1 MLVST
6 TAKFMTD
13 QLSADEHLFAHS
25 REALTHIADD
35 LLTIARKGGATATEV
50 EISEGFGQSVN
61 VRQGEVETIEH
72 HRDKQIGV
80 TIYLG
85 QRNGYAS
92 TSDFSRE
99 ALQATVNAALD
110 IAKFTAEDPC
120 AGLPDKSQLML
131 GDVPDLD
138 LFHPWTPSVE
148 TAVNLA
154 RECEAAG
161 LALGAVI
168 QNSEGA
174 SVSTH
179 QGHFMM
185 ANSLGFMAG
194 YPTSR
199 HSVGCALIAA
209 DEHGGMQRD
218 DWYESV
224 RNAAHLPPVA
234 EIGLKAAQRAAA
246 RLGARQCPTGEV
258 PVIFEAP
265 IASTI
270 VGNVVHAASGG
281 ALYRKSSFL
290 EGALGQKILPEFVV
304 LEERPLLPGGQSS
317 APFDGDGLPTQD
329 RDVIRDGILNGYF
342 LSVYSAR
349 KLGMAPTANGGGSH
363 NLFMRDVRGGHA
375 DLPALMKTMGRG
387 LLITELLGQG
397 VNYVN
402 GDYSRG
408 AAGFWIE
415 HGEIAY
421 PVEEIT
427 IAGNMKDMLQ
437 GILAIADDRLARS
450 AKQSGAILIN
460 KMMVA
465 GA

>member
-1 MLVST
+1 MT
-6 TAKFMTD
+6 KNATAHSD
-13 QLSADEHLFAHS
+13 PLFAHS
-25 REALTHIADD
+25 HQALQEIAADV
-35 LLTIARKGGATATEV
+35 LAIARRGGASASEV
-50 EISEGFGQSVN
+50 EVSEGFGQSIN
-61 VRQGEVETIEH
+61 VRQGDVETIEH
-72 HRDKQIGV
+72 HRDKQIGITV
-80 TIYLG
+80 YLG
-85 QRNGYAS
+85 QSKGYAA
-92 TSDFSRE
+92 TSDFSAD

-110 IAKFTAEDPC
+110 IARFTAADPC
-120 AGLPDKSQLML
+120 AGLPDAELLMR
-131 GDVPDLD
+131 GPVPDLD

-148 TAVNLA
+148 AAVA
-154 RECEAAG
+154 MAQACESAG
-161 LALGAVI
+161 LAYAPAI

-179 QGHFMM
+179 QGHFIM
-185 ANSLGFMAG
+185 ANSLGFMGG

-209 DEHGGMQRD
+209 DDGGMQRD

-224 RNAAHLPPVA
+224 RDAAHLPPPA
-234 EIGLKAAQRAAA
+234 EIGLKAAQRAVA

-270 VGNVVHAASGG
+270 VGSLVHAASGG
-281 ALYRKSSFL
+281 ALYRRSSFL
-290 EGALGQKILPEFVV
+290 EGALGQQILPKFVV
-304 LEERPLLPGGQSS
+304 LEERPLLSGGQAS
-317 APFDGDGLPTQD
+317 APFDADGLPTRD
-329 RDVIRDGILNGYF
+329 RDVIQDGVLQGFF

-349 KLGMAPTANGGGSH
+349 KLGMLPTGNGGGSH
-363 NLFMRDVRGGHA
+363 NLFLRDVRAGHP
-375 DLPALMKTMGRG
+375 DLAALLKTMGRG

-415 HGEIAY
+415 NGEIAY

-427 IAGNMKDMLQ
+427 IAGNLKAMLA
-437 GILAIADDRLARS
+437 GVVAIADDRLSRS
-450 AKQSGAILIN
+450 SKQSGAILIDR
-460 KMMVA
+460 MMVA

>member
-1 MLVST
+1 
-6 TAKFMTD
+6 MT
-13 QLSADEHLFAHS
+13 QPQPADEHLFAHS
-25 REALTHIADD
+25 RDALIAIADE
-35 LLTIARKGGATATEV
+35 LLTLARQGGASASEV

-85 QRNGYAS
+85 QRKGYAS
-92 TSDFSRE
+92 TSDFSRD
-99 ALQATVNAALD
+99 ALQATVSAAID
-110 IAKFTAEDPC
+110 IARFTAEDPC
-120 AGLPDKSQLML
+120 AGLPTRDQLML
-131 GDVPDLD
+131 GPVPDLD

-148 TAVNLA
+148 TAVAMA
-154 RECEAAG
+154 RDCEAAG
-161 LALGAVI
+161 LALGPVI

-174 SVSTH
+174 SVSNH
-179 QGHFMM
+179 QGHFIM

-199 HSVGCALIAA
+199 HSVSCALIAA
-209 DEHGGMQRD
+209 DEHGMQRD
-218 DWYESV
+218 DWYDSV
-224 RNAAHLPPVA
+224 RDAAHLPPMA
-234 EIGLKAAQRAAA
+234 DIGRLAARRAAA

-270 VGNVVHAASGG
+270 VGNLAHAASGG

-290 EGALGQKILPEFVV
+290 EGALGQQILPEFVV
-304 LEERPLLPGGQSS
+304 LEERPLLRGGQAS
-317 APFDGDGLPTQD
+317 APFDGDGLPTAD
-329 RDVIRDGILNGYF
+329 RDVICQGILQGYF
-342 LSVYSAR
+342 LSVYTAR

-363 NLFMRDVRGGHA
+363 NLCLRDTRGGHA
-375 DLPALMKTMGRG
+375 DLAALMKTMGRG

-415 HGEIAY
+415 QGEIVY

-427 IAGNMKDMLQ
+427 IAGNLKDMLK
-437 GILAIADDRLARS
+437 GITAIADDRLARS
-450 AKQSGAILIN
+450 AKQSGAILIDR
-460 KMMVA
+460 MMVA

>member
-1 MLVST
+1 
-6 TAKFMTD
+6 MT
-13 QLSADEHLFAHS
+13 QPQPADEHLFAHS
-25 REALTHIADD
+25 RDALIAIADE
-35 LLTIARKGGATATEV
+35 LLTLARQGGASASEV

-85 QRNGYAS
+85 QRKGYAS
-92 TSDFSRE
+92 TSDFSRD
-99 ALQATVNAALD
+99 ALQATVSAAID
-110 IAKFTAEDPC
+110 IARFTAEDPC
-120 AGLPDKSQLML
+120 AGLPTRDQLML
-131 GDVPDLD
+131 GPVPDLD

-148 TAVNLA
+148 TAVAMA
-154 RECEAAG
+154 RDCEAAG
-161 LALGAVI
+161 LALGPVI

-174 SVSTH
+174 SVSNH
-179 QGHFMM
+179 QGHFIM

-199 HSVGCALIAA
+199 HSVSCALIAA
-209 DEHGGMQRD
+209 DEHGMQRD
-218 DWYESV
+218 DWYDSV
-224 RNAAHLPPVA
+224 RDAAHLPPMA
-234 EIGLKAAQRAAA
+234 DIGRLAARRAAA

-270 VGNVVHAASGG
+270 VGNLAHAASGG

-290 EGALGQKILPEFVV
+290 EGALGQQILPEFVV
-304 LEERPLLPGGQSS
+304 LEERPLLRGGQAS
-317 APFDGDGLPTQD
+317 APFDGDGLPTAD
-329 RDVIRDGILNGYF
+329 RDVIRQGILQGYF
-342 LSVYSAR
+342 LSVYTAR

-363 NLFMRDVRGGHA
+363 NLCLRDTRGGHA
-375 DLPALMKTMGRG
+375 DLAALMKTMGRG

-415 HGEIAY
+415 QGEIAY

-427 IAGNMKDMLQ
+427 IAGNLKDMLK
-437 GILAIADDRLARS
+437 GIAAIADDRLARS
-450 AKQSGAILIN
+450 AKQSGAILIDR
-460 KMMVA
+460 MMVA

>member
-1 MLVST
+1 MT
-6 TAKFMTD
+6 TNTPAS
-13 QLSADEHLFAHS
+13 QEPLFAHS
-25 REALTHIADD
+25 REALERIAADV
-35 LLTIARKGGATATEV
+35 LSFARTGGASASEV

-80 TIYLG
+80 TVYFGL
-85 QRNGYAS
+85 RKGYAS
-92 TSDFSRE
+92 TSDFSAE
-99 ALQATVNAALD
+99 ALKATVGAALD
-110 IAKFTAEDPC
+110 IARFTAEDPC
-120 AGLPDKSQLML
+120 AGLPSADQLMT
-131 GDVPDLD
+131 GPMPDLD
-138 LFHPWTPSVE
+138 LFHPWLPSVE
-148 TAVNLA
+148 TAVAMA
-154 RECEAAG
+154 RACEAAG
-161 LALGAVI
+161 LAYSSAI

-174 SVSTH
+174 SVSAH
-179 QGHFMM
+179 QGHFLM
-185 ANSLGFMAG
+185 ANSLGFLGG

-209 DEHGGMQRD
+209 DDQGMQRD

-224 RNAAHLPPVA
+224 RDIAQLPEVA
-234 EIGLKAAQRAAA
+234 EVGLKAAQRAVA

-270 VGNVVHAASGG
+270 VGNLVHAASGG

-290 EGALGQKILPEFVV
+290 EGALGQQILPGFVV
-304 LEERPLLPGGQSS
+304 LEERPLLRGGQAS
-317 APFDGDGLPTQD
+317 APFDGDGLPTAN
-329 RDVIRDGILNGYF
+329 RDVISDGVLNGYF
-342 LSVYSAR
+342 LSVYTAR
-349 KLGMAPTANGGGSH
+349 KLGMTPTGNGGGSH
-363 NLFMRDVRGGHA
+363 NLFLRDTRAGHA
-375 DLPALMKTMGRG
+375 DLSALMKTMGRG
-387 LLITELLGQG
+387 LLVTELLGQG

-415 HGEIAY
+415 NGEIAY

-427 IAGNMKDMLQ
+427 IAGNLKDMLK
-437 GILAIADDRLARS
+437 GVVAIAEDRLARS
-450 AKQSGAILIN
+450 AKQSGAILIDR
-460 KMMVA
+460 MMVA

>member
-1 MLVST
+1 MT
-6 TAKFMTD
+6 KNATATPD
-13 QLSADEHLFAHS
+13 PLFAHS
-25 REALTHIADD
+25 HAALQQIAADV
-35 LLTIARKGGATATEV
+35 LSLARQGGASASEV
-50 EISEGFGQSVN
+50 EVSEGFGQSIN
-61 VRQGEVETIEH
+61 VRQGDVETIEH

-80 TIYLG
+80 TVYLG
-85 QRNGYAS
+85 QRKGYAA
-92 TSDFSRE
+92 TSDFSGD
-99 ALQATVNAALD
+99 ALRATVSAALD
-110 IAKFTAEDPC
+110 IARFTAEDPC
-120 AGLPDKSQLML
+120 AGLPEADQLMS
-131 GDVPDLD
+131 GPVPDLD
-138 LFHPWTPSVE
+138 LFHPWTPTVDA
-148 TAVNLA
+148 AVA
-154 RECEAAG
+154 MAQACEAAG
-161 LALGAVI
+161 LAYSPAI

-179 QGHFMM
+179 QGHFIM
-185 ANSLGFMAG
+185 ANSLGFMGG

-209 DEHGGMQRD
+209 DEHGMQRD
-218 DWYESV
+218 DWYESA
-224 RNAAHLPPVA
+224 RDAAHLPPPG
-234 EIGLKAAQRAAA
+234 EIGLKAAQRAVA

-270 VGNVVHAASGG
+270 VGNLVHAASGG
-281 ALYRKSSFL
+281 ALYRHSSFL

-304 LEERPLLPGGQSS
+304 LEERPLLQGGQAS
-317 APFDGDGLPTQD
+317 APFDGDGLPTHD
-329 RDVIRDGILNGYF
+329 RDVISAGVLNGYF

-363 NLFMRDVRGGHA
+363 NLFMRDVRATHA
-375 DLPALMKTMGRG
+375 DLTALVKTMGRG

-415 HGEIAY
+415 NGEIAY

-427 IAGNMKDMLQ
+427 IAGNLKSMLA
-437 GILAIADDRLARS
+437 GIVAIAEDRLPRS
-450 AKQSGAILIN
+450 AKQSGAILIDR
-460 KMMVA
+460 MMVA

>member
-1 MLVST
+1 MTNHT
-6 TAKFMTD
+6 TAD
-13 QLSADEHLFAHS
+13 AHLFAHS
-25 REALTHIADD
+25 RETLTEIADE
-35 LLTIARKGGATATEV
+35 LLAIARQGGASASEV

-80 TIYLG
+80 TVYLG
-85 QRNGYAS
+85 QRKGYAS

-99 ALQATVNAALD
+99 ALQATVGAALD

-120 AGLPDKSQLML
+120 AGLPDKDLLML
-131 GDVPDLD
+131 GAVPDLD
-138 LFHPWTPSVE
+138 LFHPWAPSVE
-148 TAVNLA
+148 TAVNMA

-161 LALGAVI
+161 LSLGSII

-179 QGHFMM
+179 QGHFIM

-209 DEHGGMQRD
+209 DEQGMQRD

-224 RNAAHLPPVA
+224 RDAALLPPVA
-234 EIGLKAAQRAAA
+234 NIGLKAAQRAAA

-270 VGNVVHAASGG
+270 VGSLVHAASGG

-290 EGALGQKILPEFVV
+290 EGALGTKILPEFVM
-304 LEERPLLPGGQSS
+304 LEERPLLRGGQAS
-317 APFDGDGLPTQD
+317 APFDGDGLPTHD
-329 RDVIRDGILNGYF
+329 RDVVRGGVLHGYF

-363 NLFMRDVRGGHA
+363 NLFMRDVRGGHP
-375 DLPALMKTMGRG
+375 DLPALMQTMGRG

-415 HGEIAY
+415 NGQIAY

-427 IAGNMKDMLQ
+427 IAGNMKAMLA
-437 GILAIADDRLARS
+437 GIVAIADDRLARS
-450 AKQSGAILIN
+450 AKQSGAVLID

>member
-1 MLVST
+1 
-6 TAKFMTD
+6 MTKNATVN
-13 QLSADEHLFAHS
+13 QEPLFAHS
-25 REALTHIADD
+25 HAALEQIAGDV
-35 LLTIARKGGATATEV
+35 LALARQGGASASEV
-50 EISEGFGQSVN
+50 EVSEGFGQSVN
-61 VRQGEVETIEH
+61 VRQGDVETIEH

-80 TIYLG
+80 TVYLG
-85 QRNGYAS
+85 QRKGYAA
-92 TSDFSRE
+92 TSDFSAD
-99 ALQATVNAALD
+99 ALKVTVSAALD
-110 IAKFTAEDPC
+110 IARFTAEDPC
-120 AGLPDKSQLML
+120 AGLPEVDRLMT
-131 GDVPDLD
+131 GSVPDLD
-138 LFHPWTPSVE
+138 LFHPWTPTVDA
-148 TAVNLA
+148 AVA
-154 RECEAAG
+154 IAEACEAAG
-161 LALGAVI
+161 LAYSSAI

-179 QGHFMM
+179 QGHFIM
-185 ANSLGFMAG
+185 ANSLGFMGG

-209 DEHGGMQRD
+209 DEHGMQRD

-224 RNAAHLPPVA
+224 RDAAHLPVPA
-234 EIGLKAAQRAAA
+234 DIGLKAAQRAVA

-270 VGNVVHAASGG
+270 VGNLVHAASGG
-281 ALYRKSSFL
+281 ALYRHSSFL
-290 EGALGQKILPEFVV
+290 EGALGLKILPEFVV
-304 LEERPLLPGGQSS
+304 LEERPLLRGGQAS
-317 APFDGDGLPTQD
+317 APFDGDGLPTYD
-329 RDVIRDGILNGYF
+329 RDVISAGVLNGYF

-363 NLFMRDVRGGHA
+363 NLFMRDVRATHP
-375 DLPALMKTMGRG
+375 DLKALIKTMGRG

-415 HGEIAY
+415 KGEIAY

-427 IAGNMKDMLQ
+427 IAGNLKSMLA
-437 GILAIADDRLARS
+437 GIVAIAEDRLPRS
-450 AKQSGAILIN
+450 AKQSGAILIDR
-460 KMMVA
+460 MMVA

>member
-1 MLVST
+1 MMTDPT
-6 TAKFMTD
+6 TAN
-13 QLSADEHLFAHS
+13 QHLFAHS
-25 REALTHIADD
+25 HEALMAIADD
-35 LLTIARKGGATATEV
+35 LLTIARQGGASASEV

-80 TIYLG
+80 TVYLG
-85 QRNGYAS
+85 QRKGYAS
-92 TSDFSRE
+92 TSDFSRD
-99 ALQATVNAALD
+99 ALQATVSAALD

-120 AGLPDKSQLML
+120 AGLPDQDQLL
-131 GDVPDLD
+131 LSAAPDLD
-138 LFHPWTPSVE
+138 LFHPWMPSVE
-148 TAVNLA
+148 TAVAMA

-161 LALGAVI
+161 LAVGSVI

-179 QGHFMM
+179 QGHFIM

-199 HSVGCALIAA
+199 HSIGCALIAA
-209 DEHGGMQRD
+209 DAQGMQRD

-224 RNAAHLPPVA
+224 RDAALFPSVA
-234 EIGLKAAQRAAA
+234 GIGLKAAQRAAA

-270 VGNVVHAASGG
+270 VGNLVHAASGG

-290 EGALGQKILPEFVV
+290 EGSLGQRILPEFVV
-304 LEERPLLPGGQSS
+304 LEERPLLRGGQAS
-317 APFDGDGLPTQD
+317 APFDGDGLPTHD
-329 RDVIRDGILNGYF
+329 RDVVSGGVLNGYF
-342 LSVYSAR
+342 LSVYTAR
-349 KLGMAPTANGGGSH
+349 KLGMEPTANGGGSH
-363 NLFMRDVRGGHA
+363 NLFMRDTRAGHA
-375 DLPALMKTMGRG
+375 DLAALMRTMGRG

-408 AAGFWIE
+408 AAGFWVE
-415 HGEIAY
+415 NGEIAY

-427 IAGNMKDMLQ
+427 IAGNMKDMLA
-437 GILAIADDRLARS
+437 GIVAIADDRLARS

>member
-1 MLVST
+1 
-6 TAKFMTD
+6 MTKNATVN
-13 QLSADEHLFAHS
+13 QEPLFAHS
-25 REALTHIADD
+25 HAALEQIVGDVLA
-35 LLTIARKGGATATEV
+35 LARQGGASASEV
-50 EISEGFGQSVN
+50 EVSEGFGQSVN
-61 VRQGEVETIEH
+61 VRQGDVETIEH

-80 TIYLG
+80 TVYLG
-85 QRNGYAS
+85 QRKGYAA
-92 TSDFSRE
+92 TSDFSAD
-99 ALQATVNAALD
+99 ALKATVSAALD
-110 IAKFTAEDPC
+110 IARFTAEDPC
-120 AGLPDKSQLML
+120 AGLPEVDRLMT
-131 GDVPDLD
+131 GSVPDLD
-138 LFHPWTPSVE
+138 LFHPWTPTVDA
-148 TAVNLA
+148 AVA
-154 RECEAAG
+154 IAEACEAAG
-161 LALGAVI
+161 LAYSSAI

-179 QGHFMM
+179 QGHFIM
-185 ANSLGFMAG
+185 ANSLGFMGG

-209 DEHGGMQRD
+209 DEHGMQRD

-224 RNAAHLPPVA
+224 RDAAHLPVPA
-234 EIGLKAAQRAAA
+234 DIGLKAAQRAVA

-270 VGNVVHAASGG
+270 VGNLVHAASGG
-281 ALYRKSSFL
+281 ALYRHSSFL

-304 LEERPLLPGGQSS
+304 LEERPLLRGGQAS
-317 APFDGDGLPTQD
+317 APFDGDGLPTYD
-329 RDVIRDGILNGYF
+329 RDVISAGVLNGYF

-363 NLFMRDVRGGHA
+363 NLFMRDVRATHP
-375 DLPALMKTMGRG
+375 DLKALIKTMGRG

-415 HGEIAY
+415 KGEIAY

-427 IAGNMKDMLQ
+427 IAGNLKSMLA
-437 GILAIADDRLARS
+437 GIVAIAEDRLPRS
-450 AKQSGAILIN
+450 AKQSGAILIDR
-460 KMMVA
+460 MMVA

>member
-1 MLVST
+1 MT
-6 TAKFMTD
+6 KNATAHSD
-13 QLSADEHLFAHS
+13 PLFAHS
-25 REALTHIADD
+25 HQALQEIAADV
-35 LLTIARKGGATATEV
+35 LAIARRGGASASEV
-50 EISEGFGQSVN
+50 EVSEGFGQSIN
-61 VRQGEVETIEH
+61 VRQGDVETIEH
-72 HRDKQIGV
+72 HRDKQIGITV
-80 TIYLG
+80 YLG
-85 QRNGYAS
+85 QSKGYAA
-92 TSDFSRE
+92 TSDFSAD

-110 IAKFTAEDPC
+110 IARFTAADPC
-120 AGLPDKSQLML
+120 AGLPDAELLMR
-131 GDVPDLD
+131 GPVPDLD

-148 TAVNLA
+148 AAVA
-154 RECEAAG
+154 MAQACESAG
-161 LALGAVI
+161 LAYAPAI

-179 QGHFMM
+179 QGHFIM
-185 ANSLGFMAG
+185 ANSLGFMGG

-209 DEHGGMQRD
+209 DDGGMQRD

-224 RNAAHLPPVA
+224 RDAAHLPPPA
-234 EIGLKAAQRAAA
+234 EIGLKAAQRAVA
-246 RLGARQCPTGEV
+246 RLGARQCPTGEI

-270 VGNVVHAASGG
+270 VGSLVHAASGG
-281 ALYRKSSFL
+281 ALYRRSSFL
-290 EGALGQKILPEFVV
+290 EGALGQQILPKFVV
-304 LEERPLLPGGQSS
+304 LEERPLLSGGQAS
-317 APFDGDGLPTQD
+317 APFDADGLPTRD
-329 RDVIRDGILNGYF
+329 RDVIQDGVLQGFF

-349 KLGMAPTANGGGSH
+349 KLGMLPTGNGGGSH
-363 NLFMRDVRGGHA
+363 NLFLRDVRAGHP
-375 DLPALMKTMGRG
+375 DLAALLKTMGRG

-415 HGEIAY
+415 NGEIAY

-427 IAGNMKDMLQ
+427 IAGNLKAMLA
-437 GILAIADDRLARS
+437 GVVAIADDRLSRS
-450 AKQSGAILIN
+450 SKQSGAILIDR
-460 KMMVA
+460 MMVA

>member
-1 MLVST
+1 MLVL
-6 TAKFMTD
+6 TASKFMTAH
-13 QLSADEHLFAHS
+13 LSADEHLFAHS

-72 HRDKQIGV
+72 HRDKQMGV

-85 QRNGYAS
+85 QRKGYAS
-92 TSDFSRE
+92 TSDFSCE

-120 AGLPDKSQLML
+120 AGLPDQSQLML

-148 TAVNLA
+148 HAVTLA

-161 LALGAVI
+161 LALGPII

-179 QGHFMM
+179 QGHFIM
-185 ANSLGFMAG
+185 ANSLGFMGG

-209 DEHGGMQRD
+209 DDQGMQRD

-224 RNAAHLPPVA
+224 RDPALLPSVA
-234 EIGLKAAQRAAA
+234 GIGLKAAQRAAA

-270 VGNVVHAASGG
+270 VGNLVHAASGG

-290 EGALGQKILPEFVV
+290 EGALGQQILPDFVV

-317 APFDGDGLPTQD
+317 APFDGDGLPTKD
-329 RDVIRDGILNGYF
+329 RDVIRGGILNGYF

-363 NLFMRDVRGGHA
+363 NLFMRDVRGGHP
-375 DLPALMKTMGRG
+375 DLAALMKTMGRG

-415 HGEIAY
+415 NGEIAY

-427 IAGNMKDMLQ
+427 IAGNMKDMLK
-437 GILAIADDRLARS
+437 GVVAIADDRLARS